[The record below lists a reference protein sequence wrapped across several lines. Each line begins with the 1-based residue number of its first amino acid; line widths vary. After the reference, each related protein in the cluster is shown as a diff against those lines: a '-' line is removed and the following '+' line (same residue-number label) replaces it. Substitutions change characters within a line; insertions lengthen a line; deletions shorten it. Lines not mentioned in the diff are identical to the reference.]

1 MGAILAP
8 RNRHVVARR
17 QGGLVDWQT
26 RFHRRRQEVEVSRVE
41 ELKDELGGALV
52 ARGFAHQIFV
62 LGDLG
67 VDSLD
72 SENSVLA
79 VEVGEVRRQKHQ
91 LTDRNPPTLKVCRR
105 PQHTLEVV
113 IGVLGVVA
121 ENELD
126 FVGVVVRRLVDINV
140 LGIEHAIKLLL
151 ENRLAQRLGDT
162 GVQRQNALVGSSP
175 PPSVVFQALQQNF
188 NQIHD

>member
-1 MGAILAP
+1 MGVTLAP

-17 QGGLVDWQT
+17 QGGLVDWQSS
-26 RFHRRRQEVEVSRVE
+26 FHRRHQEVEISRVE
-41 ELKDELGGALV
+41 ELKDELGWALT
-52 ARGFAHQIFV
+52 ARGFAHQVFV

-79 VEVGEVRRQKHQ
+79 VEVGEVGRQKHQ
-91 LTDRNPPTLKVCRR
+91 LTDRNPPALKVRRR

-126 FVGVVVRRLVDINV
+126 FVGVVVCRLVDIDV
-140 LGIEHAIKLLL
+140 LGVEHAVKLLL
-151 ENRLAQRLGDT
+151 ENRLAQRLSDT
-162 GVQRQNALVGSSP
+162 GVQGQNTLVGSSP
-175 PPSVVFQALQQNF
+175 PPSVVFKALQQNF